1 MTTMFPS
8 SAITE
13 IPTRR
18 AIVWLAHQRQTAG
31 GGGARYQSHAQETKG
46 GDLCPIFA
54 YCVHPIVQKMGRLWA
69 ACYKQS
75 ALHLPVSI
83 DKRLVCPEKEEDS
96 FFIFNPRLFTQSL
109 VINHKPNKLNRNSLV
124 KQPYLV
130 VTMYDRNFFAVKIIL
145 CMYLQLRNV
154 LMFFEFILRT

>member
-18 AIVWLAHQRQTAG
+18 AIVGLANQRQTPS

-54 YCVHPIVQKMGRLWA
+54 YCVHPIVQKMGWLWA

-83 DKRLVCPEKEEDS
+83 DKRLVCPVKEEAAS
-96 FFIFNPRLFTQSL
+96 FFTSNPHLLDIEYYKTFHMILYDFLFIQENSWD
-109 VINHKPNKLNRNSLV
+109 NKKFLFS
-124 KQPYLV
+124 
-130 VTMYDRNFFAVKIIL
+130 IL
-145 CMYLQLRNV
+145 SG
-154 LMFFEFILRT
+154 

>member
-18 AIVWLAHQRQTAG
+18 AIVGLANQRQTPS

-83 DKRLVCPEKEEDS
+83 DKKISRIHMQYVPS
-96 FFIFNPRLFTQSL
+96 FFVLFNPHWFTQNL
-109 VINHKPNKLNRNSLV
+109 VITYILTCYQPFFNCSKLRKNILLING
-124 KQPYLV
+124 
-130 VTMYDRNFFAVKIIL
+130 FFD
-145 CMYLQLRNV
+145 
-154 LMFFEFILRT
+154 T